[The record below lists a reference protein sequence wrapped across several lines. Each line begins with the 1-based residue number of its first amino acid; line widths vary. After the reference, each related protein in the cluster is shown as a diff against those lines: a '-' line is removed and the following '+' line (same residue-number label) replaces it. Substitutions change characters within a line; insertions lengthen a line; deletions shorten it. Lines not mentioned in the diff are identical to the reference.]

1 MINEFLSVPW
11 DGLDQHVRMISCL
24 LHILDGRDGQQ
35 KKCCRS
41 EESALIRVLRL
52 L

>member
-24 LHILDGRDGQQ
+24 SRILDGRDVSR
-35 KKCCRS
+35 K
-41 EESALIRVLRL
+41 SAVDLKSQP
-52 L
+52 